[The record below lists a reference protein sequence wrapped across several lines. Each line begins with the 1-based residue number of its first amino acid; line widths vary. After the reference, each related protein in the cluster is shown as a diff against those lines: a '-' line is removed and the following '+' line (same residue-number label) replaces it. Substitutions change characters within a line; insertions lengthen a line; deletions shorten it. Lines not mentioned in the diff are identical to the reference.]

1 VGDREVFVPA
11 SIGIADNRTD
21 ALDGDELLCRA
32 DIAMYAAKSRGRNR
46 YECFEPAMQTELTAR
61 HELHG
66 ELRHALHGGQL
77 VVHYQPLLDLESQT
91 IESFEALVRWEH
103 PSRGLLP
110 PDQFIPVAEE
120 LGLIVDIGRY
130 VLQTACR
137 ETARWRTQPGGAHLS
152 VGVNVS
158 SHQLYDDGFVG
169 DVELALRDSGLP
181 ATGLILEITESTLL
195 FDTALVQ
202 DRIRALKALGIRIAL
217 DDFGTGY
224 SSLAYLRMFPIDY
237 LKIDRSFV
245 DELSQRPND
254 QGLVMV
260 RSIISIGH
268 NLNLG
273 VVAEGIEQTAQLD
286 ELREA
291 GCNTGQGF
299 LFAHPVPPIDVPRL
313 LAQYAGGVASP
324 AAAG

>member
-1 VGDREVFVPA
+1 
-11 SIGIADNRTD
+11 
-21 ALDGDELLCRA
+21 
-32 DIAMYAAKSRGRNR
+32 M
-46 YECFEPAMQTELTAR
+46 
-61 HELHG
+61 
-66 ELRHALHGGQL
+66 
-77 VVHYQPLLDLESQT
+77 
-91 IESFEALVRWEH
+91 
-103 PSRGLLP
+103 
-110 PDQFIPVAEE
+110 
-120 LGLIVDIGRY
+120 
-130 VLQTACR
+130 
-137 ETARWRTQPGGAHLS
+137 
-152 VGVNVS
+152 
-158 SHQLYDDGFVG
+158 
-169 DVELALRDSGLP
+169 
-181 ATGLILEITESTLL
+181 
-195 FDTALVQ
+195 Q

-273 VVAEGIEQTAQLD
+273 VIAEGIEETAQLD

-299 LFAHPVPPIDVPRL
+299 LFAQPVPPGEVPRL
-313 LAQYAGGVASP
+313 LAQYPVAVPSSVP
-324 AAAG
+324 AS